1 VLLGVD
7 TGIFDVVVVVV
18 VVVEEVTEVVV
29 VLTDCNNKL

>member
-7 TGIFDVVVVVV
+7 AGIFDVVVVV

-29 VLTDCNNKL
+29 VLSDCDNKL